1 MGMKVPTDKEKGGR
15 RTGRMNAPENCSN
28 GECMKRYF
36 FQNSIEHVT
45 NEILKKKIVFLR
57 VKKICSSTF

>member
-36 FQNSIEHVT
+36 FQNSNVH
-45 NEILKKKIVFLR
+45 
-57 VKKICSSTF
+57 